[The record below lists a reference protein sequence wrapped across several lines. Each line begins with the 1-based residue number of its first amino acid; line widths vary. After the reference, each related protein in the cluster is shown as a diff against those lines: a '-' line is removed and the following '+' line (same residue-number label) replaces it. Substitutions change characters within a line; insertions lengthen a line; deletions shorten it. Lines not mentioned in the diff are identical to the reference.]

1 VLPDISDEPTR
12 IMGAQ
17 PDFDVDVDVDLLV
30 EHEARL
36 SRRRGSAWIVAASA
50 VALLVITAVAA
61 AVVHATASRE
71 PDRREG
77 PRVVPVM
84 TVMHDDGARALR
96 ASGLTRS
103 AQRADLSFTVGGRLV
118 ERPVEVGDRLTS
130 EDLIA
135 RIDPRGFENALAAAD
150 ARTREVRAN
159 LGRAYRVR
167 RRTRV
172 LSDEDITSTADLEQA
187 TANVAALHAARAAA
201 RSQGEEAQRLL
212 SETLLK
218 APFDGVVEAVLVE
231 PGEFVSPGQPI
242 AILSGDTGM
251 EVEVEVPES
260 LVHRIAEDDRVM
272 IDLPLADISGLT
284 GVVRRVG
291 ASAGSVGRQFPVVV
305 RLDSDERI
313 VPGMAAEVT
322 FTVRTG
328 HGISV
333 PIESVI
339 DPGGDR
345 PAVVV
350 VREGRAERVEVE
362 VVDLVEDR
370 ARVRGEVVV
379 DELVI
384 VGGHGALVTGS
395 EVIGRPVDG
404 SGEAEEG
411 AQ

>member
-231 PGEFVSPGQPI
+231 PI
-242 AILSGDTGM
+242 TILSGDTGM

-260 LVHRIAEDDRVM
+260 FVHRIAEDDRVM